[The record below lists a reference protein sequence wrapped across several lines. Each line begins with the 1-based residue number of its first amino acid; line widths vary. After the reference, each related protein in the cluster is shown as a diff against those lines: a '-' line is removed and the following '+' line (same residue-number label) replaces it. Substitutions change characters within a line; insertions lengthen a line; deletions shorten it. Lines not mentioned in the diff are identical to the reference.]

1 MPTLVT
7 VLSLPVGSY
16 VDDEALLAESAC
28 KGDSPSGGRAER
40 RPLRDGFANG
50 STAFFNSTSAV
61 VQTVA
66 LQSLQV
72 VTSPSPLG
80 G

>member
-1 MPTLVT
+1 MAGGQNAA
-7 VLSLPVGSY
+7 LSG
-16 VDDEALLAESAC
+16 
-28 KGDSPSGGRAER
+28 
-40 RPLRDGFANG
+40 DGFANG

-66 LQSLQV
+66 LQSIQV

>member
-1 MPTLVT
+1 
-7 VLSLPVGSY
+7 LSLPVGSY
-16 VDDEALLAESAC
+16 VDDHFSLSRRAKAIRPVAGGQNAAL
-28 KGDSPSGGRAER
+28 SG
-40 RPLRDGFANG
+40 DGFANG

-66 LQSLQV
+66 LQSIQV